1 MKQRLLNLFR
11 KLAYYFLNLTLKKYK
26 EMADE
31 DRNGELSL
39 IEIKKSI
46 TQLVNIISKFRKK
59 V

>member
-1 MKQRLLNLFR
+1 MKQILLNLFR

>member
-1 MKQRLLNLFR
+1 
-11 KLAYYFLNLTLKKYK
+11 
-26 EMADE
+26 MADE